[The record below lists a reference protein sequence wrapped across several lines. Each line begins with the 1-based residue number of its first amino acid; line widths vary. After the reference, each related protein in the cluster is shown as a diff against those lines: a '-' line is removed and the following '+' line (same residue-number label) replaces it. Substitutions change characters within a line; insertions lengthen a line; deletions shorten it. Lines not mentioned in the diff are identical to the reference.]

1 MGVTYSD
8 AGQHGKAYLRGKYMF
23 GLFGKS
29 DFNTE
34 MDTLDKQYKKHVA
47 DWVSAMQAVEIN
59 KQLTIHK
66 AMIENCALK
75 VQCCKKYG
83 KIDEMQKWNESMQ
96 KLIELHG

>member
-1 MGVTYSD
+1 
-8 AGQHGKAYLRGKYMF
+8 MF

-29 DFNTE
+29 EFNTE
-34 MDTLDKQYKKHVA
+34 MDALDKQYKKHVSDLVA
-47 DWVSAMQAVEIN
+47 AMQAFDIN
-59 KQLTIHK
+59 NQLISHR

-83 KIDEMQKWNESMQ
+83 KIDEMRKWNEAMQ

>member
-1 MGVTYSD
+1 
-8 AGQHGKAYLRGKYMF
+8 MF

-29 DFNTE
+29 EFNTE
-34 MDTLDKQYKKHVA
+34 METLDKQYKKLGS
-47 DWVSAMQAVEIN
+47 DWVAAMQSFDISSQMV
-59 KQLTIHK
+59 IHK

-83 KIDEMQKWNESMQ
+83 KNDEMQKWNEAMQ